1 MSSGEKVR
9 SIMVINITAN
19 RSANNRQRLV
29 NRNSIIVLLS
39 ETVAKGDVILQQ
51 TYFINEAT

>member
-1 MSSGEKVR
+1 
-9 SIMVINITAN
+9 MVINIRAN

-39 ETVAKGDVILQQ
+39 ETVAKGDVILQ

>member
-1 MSSGEKVR
+1 
-9 SIMVINITAN
+9 MVINITAN
-19 RSANNRQRLV
+19 RSANNSQRFI

-39 ETVAKGDVILQQ
+39 ETVAKGDVILQ

>member
-1 MSSGEKVR
+1 MSSGDKIR
-9 SIMVINITAN
+9 SIMAINITAN
-19 RSANNRQRLV
+19 RSANNSQRLI

-39 ETVAKGDVILQQ
+39 ETVAKGDVILQ